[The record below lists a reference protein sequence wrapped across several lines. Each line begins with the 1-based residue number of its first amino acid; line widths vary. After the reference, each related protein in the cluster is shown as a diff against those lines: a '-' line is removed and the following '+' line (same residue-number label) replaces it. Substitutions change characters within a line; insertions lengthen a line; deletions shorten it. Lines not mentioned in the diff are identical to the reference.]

1 MLLLLCGCG
10 AIGEKSASVSLFYG
24 ITAIL
29 SFLLLASYLVLLKN
43 KAFWFTLLYIAVLI
57 VNIGYYLLSTASELG
72 TALWANRISYFGSA
86 LLPMSI
92 LMIILTIIK
101 QDYKK
106 WLPISLSVLAMIVF
120 FIAATPGFSDI
131 YYKEVSLVIEDGF
144 SRLDKVYGEWHIIY
158 LIYLVGYFVSMIGV
172 IIYSFCAKRIKNL
185 PIAVI
190 FAFSVFINL
199 IVWLAEQLISFE
211 FEMLSFSYIIT
222 EFFLL
227 GVYITINLPSDSV
240 EVETIPPEKQLSD
253 TDPERLRQFLEG
265 VERLTRTERR
275 IFELYINGKGTK
287 EVLSELNIK
296 ENTLKFHNKNIY
308 GKLGVSSRKQLIALN
323 KAARSK

>member
-1 MLLLLCGCG
+1 MLLCGCG
-10 AIGEKSASVSLFYG
+10 IVGDKTASAALFYG
-24 ITAIL
+24 LNAIL
-29 SFLLLASYLVLLKN
+29 AFLLLASYLVFIK
-43 KAFWFTLLYIAVLI
+43 KKDFWFTMLYVAVLI
-57 VNIGYYLLSTASELG
+57 VNIGYYLLSTTSVLDM
-72 TALWANRISYFGSA
+72 ALWANRISYFGSV

-106 WLPISLSVLAMIVF
+106 WLPISLSVLAMVVF

-131 YYKEVSLVIEDGF
+131 YYKEVSLIVEDGF
-144 SRLDKVYGEWHIIY
+144 SRLDKVYGDWHFIY
-158 LIYLVGYFVSMIGV
+158 FVYLVGYFGSMIGV
-172 IIYSFCAKRIKNL
+172 IIYSFCARRIKKL
-185 PIAVI
+185 PIAII

-199 IVWLAEQLISFE
+199 IVWLAEQLIRFE
-211 FEMLSFSYIIT
+211 FEMLSISYIIT

-227 GVYITINLPSDSV
+227 GVYIMINIPRDTV
-240 EVETIPPEKQLSD
+240 EAETIPPEKQLSD

-308 GKLGVSSRKQLIALN
+308 GKLGVSSRKQLVAIN
-323 KAARSK
+323 KAARSNV